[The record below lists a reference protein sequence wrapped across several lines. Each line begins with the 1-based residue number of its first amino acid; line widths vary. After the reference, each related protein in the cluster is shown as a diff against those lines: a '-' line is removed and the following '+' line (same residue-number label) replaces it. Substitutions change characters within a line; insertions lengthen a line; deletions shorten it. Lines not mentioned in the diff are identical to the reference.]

1 MKLYRESPAFRA
13 FVRTVAAAVI
23 AYLVAARAKGNEF
36 GDLHAL
42 LYGLYGAVLY
52 AVAGYFTGLEP
63 FVGVKPKNV
72 QVPVP
77 PATPD
82 VT

>member
-36 GDLHAL
+36 GDLHSFA
-42 LYGLYGAVLY
+42 YGLYGAILY
-52 AVAGYFTGLEP
+52 AVAGFFTGLEP
-63 FVGVKPKNV
+63 FVGVRPKNV
-72 QVPVP
+72 QVPMP
-77 PATPD
+77 PAVPEK
-82 VT
+82 